1 MVIKDVDHY
10 CRGNDECGATTG
22 NKVAEATVQGDQAY
36 QIIVFW
42 CPKCNRFFNC
52 HGVEMEHRYF
62 IAGDGTRYSSRTSAV
77 KRNEEMAKQK
87 ETNDTR

>member
-42 CPKCNRFFNC
+42 CPKCNRFFIC
-52 HGVEMEHRYF
+52 HGV
-62 IAGDGTRYSSRTSAV
+62 A
-77 KRNEEMAKQK
+77 KLEEKGFTVT
-87 ETNDTR
+87 ELLP